1 MTALYAGSFDP
12 ITLGHMDLIQRASST
27 FNPLVVLIA
36 TSPWK
41 TYYFSSEKRHSL
53 AEEALKNF
61 KTIQVDM
68 CNGLVVDY
76 AKKNNIH
83 VLIRGIRNVSNLESE
98 MNLSNANKELFSES
112 ETFIMF
118 SQSKFAHYSSQ
129 LVKEIVISGGDVSHM
144 VPPNVHQAFLKQRA
158 PS

>member
-12 ITLGHMDLIQRASST
+12 ITLGHIDLIQRASSI
-27 FNPLVVLIA
+27 FKPLIVLIA

-41 TYYFSSEKRHSL
+41 KYYFSSEKRCAL
-53 AEEALKNF
+53 AQEALKNF
-61 KTIQVDM
+61 KNIQVDI
-68 CNGLVVDY
+68 CSGLVTDY
-76 AKKNNIH
+76 AKKNKVR
-83 VLIRGIRNVSNLESE
+83 VLIRGIRNVSNMESE

-129 LVKEIVISGGDVSHM
+129 LVKEISMSGGNTSHI
-144 VPPNVHQAFLKQRA
+144 VPPNVQQALEQRA
-158 PS
+158 AK